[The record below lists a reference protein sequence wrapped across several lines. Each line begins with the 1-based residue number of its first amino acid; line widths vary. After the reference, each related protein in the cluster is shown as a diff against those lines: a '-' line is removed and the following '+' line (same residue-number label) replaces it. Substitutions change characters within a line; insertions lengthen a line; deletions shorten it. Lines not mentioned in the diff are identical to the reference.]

1 MKGNRQGSLSRS
13 ITPPQRAKL
22 QNNLTCF
29 YFAILKVS
37 LSKSLSRL
45 FDKLTGA
52 ARHPSFYLFAV
63 VLLPALVLILILIV
77 LLILLTV
84 LIVLIVVILIAVF
97 HDKPPC

>member
-63 VLLPALVLILILIV
+63 VLLLVLVLILIV

-84 LIVLIVVILIAVF
+84 LIVLILIAVF
-97 HDKPPC
+97 HDKPPCRSN